1 IHPDQTRSVPSNFGA
16 DQARLYR
23 TAQQNKE
30 NQITSYFSDTTLA
43 GSDDPIPLNGTLS
56 DSTYVFRSVAG

>member
-23 TAQQNKE
+23 TAQQNRE
-30 NQITSYFSDTTLA
+30 NQITSYFSDTAL
-43 GSDDPIPLNGTLS
+43 GLLLS
-56 DSTYVFRSVAG
+56 SSQAPSATTRSRIRTNPSP

>member
-23 TAQQNKE
+23 TAQQNRE
-30 NQITSYFSDTTLA
+30 NQITSYFSDTAL
-43 GSDDPIPLNGTLS
+43 GTSARLMS
-56 DSTYVFRSVAG
+56 EKAACSCNSAAFPA